1 MSLSSRF
8 ALVPT
13 ADAEFS
19 HAAPVCVYSFDLDGN
34 VVEMNA
40 AMAGLLGY
48 AREEATQLNLAQLME
63 PESWKSSRE
72 QILAQ
77 LGGGGP
83 QWVNLTAIARDGSR
97 VRLVVVRRWRIE

>member
-1 MSLSSRF
+1 LVSSGN
-8 ALVPT
+8 
-13 ADAEFS
+13 AEFS
-19 HAAPVCVYSFDLDGN
+19 HVSKVCVYSFDLDGN

-40 AMAGLLGY
+40 AMAAMLGY
-48 AREEATQLNLAQLME
+48 TCEEATQMNLAQLME

-83 QWVNLTAIARDGSR
+83 QW
-97 VRLVVVRRWRIE
+97 